1 MSLKK
6 VLVTV
11 IKTLVTIGIFVSLF
25 VEFGGGTA
33 AVSRSGFADGSIFYA
48 SNPAMPGLMG
58 RLKARL
64 TGASLPEPYVPL
76 SADRVCLLAVEGS
89 QVFVRTDAGDI
100 VKLRA
105 LHHCVDGKV
114 GLVLAGAEDERLV
127 PLPEVATATVW
138 VQKQGTQRV
147 PMTVEDLWHEVRQ
160 FDLSVFLPWLLIAT
174 FVKFL
179 GILANIVRWQVLL
192 AGQSLHFGFAW
203 LTASYFVGRFFGIV
217 MPSTLGLDGWR
228 LYDTI
233 RVSRKPVECTT
244 VLAVE
249 RVTGL
254 VGLLATI
261 LLFMPF
267 ADLRGRGIAD
277 VLQAMA
283 IPLAAATLFGL
294 MLLVRPELFVPLIR
308 LVPIA
313 KVRTFLGNAVRSA
326 TAYSTRR
333 GTLLIALA
341 CAIFG
346 QITTMAMYFA
356 NAMALQVEGVTILQ
370 VFYAA
375 AVMTLFTFLIPTA
388 AGEGVREF
396 MFVDLLGGRIPT
408 AKAFLIGH
416 IGFWI
421 EKLLLS
427 FQGGIFLIWA
437 PKSYERVTREDIERL
452 KTAKAEGR
460 AAATAASNDEY
471 VHEHEREHEQ
481 SARGTVT
488 AKRPTGKESSEGDVE
503 PASASGH
510 TDNVP
515 PR

>member
-1 MSLKK
+1 MNLK
-6 VLVTV
+6 
-11 IKTLVTIGIFVSLF
+11 KTLVTVVKTLVTVGIFVSLF
-25 VEFGGGTA
+25 VEFGGGTV
-33 AVSRSGFADGSIFYA
+33 AVSRSGFANGTILYRA
-48 SNPAMPGLMG
+48 NPALPGLPG

-64 TGASLPEPYVPL
+64 SGATLPDPYVALP
-76 SADRVCLLAVEGS
+76 SDQVCELAIEGG
-89 QVFVRTDAGDI
+89 QVFVRTESGAI

-105 LHHCVDGKV
+105 LHHCVDGRPAQ
-114 GLVLAGAEDERLV
+114 VLTSADAPEKI
-127 PLPEVATATVW
+127 PLADATGATVW
-138 VQKQGTQRV
+138 VEKQGVQRV
-147 PMTVEDLWHEVRQ
+147 PMTVADLWHEVR
-160 FDLSVFLPWLLIAT
+160 DLDLAVFVPWVLFAT

-179 GILANIVRWQVLL
+179 GIMANIVRWQVLL
-192 AGQSLHFGFAW
+192 AGQELHFGFGW

-233 RVSRKPVECTT
+233 RVSRKPVECAT
-244 VLAVE
+244 VLAIE

-267 ADLRGRGIAD
+267 ANLRGRGIAD

-283 IPLAAATLFGL
+283 VPLGAVVLFGL

-308 LVPIA
+308 LVPI
-313 KVRTFLGNAVRSA
+313 VRVRAFLASAIRSA

-333 GTLLIALA
+333 ATLVIALL
-341 CAIFG
+341 CAVFG
-346 QITTMAMYFA
+346 QITTMAMYFG
-356 NAMALQVEGVTILQ
+356 NAMALQVEGVTMLQ

-416 IGFWI
+416 VGFWI

-427 FQGGIFLIWA
+427 FQGGIFLLWA
-437 PKSYERVTREDIERL
+437 PKSYQRVTREDLERL
-452 KTAKAEGR
+452 KAETAR
-460 AAATAASNDEY
+460 AQRATAA
-471 VHEHEREHEQ
+471 
-481 SARGTVT
+481 
-488 AKRPTGKESSEGDVE
+488 
-503 PASASGH
+503 
-510 TDNVP
+510 
-515 PR
+515 

>member
-6 VLVTV
+6 TIITV
-11 IKTLVTIGIFVSLF
+11 VKTAITIGIFVSLF
-25 VEFGGGTA
+25 VEFGGGPVE
-33 AVSRSGFADGSIFYA
+33 VSRAGFADGSIFYRA
-48 SNPAMPGLMG
+48 NPALPGVLG

-64 TGASLPEPYVPL
+64 SGATLPEPYVPL
-76 SADRVCLLAVEGS
+76 AADQVCTLALEGG
-89 QVFVRTDAGDI
+89 QVFVRTATGEI

-105 LHHCVDGKV
+105 LHACVDGRPAQ
-114 GLVLAGAEDERLV
+114 VLAGPSDERRI
-127 PLPEVATATVW
+127 PLADASGDTVW
-138 VQKQGTQRV
+138 VEKQGMQRV
-147 PMTVEDLWHEVRQ
+147 PMTVEDLWTEVRTL
-160 FDLSVFLPWLLIAT
+160 DLAVFIPWVLFAT
-174 FVKFL
+174 VIKLL
-179 GILANIVRWQVLL
+179 GIMGNIVRWQVLL
-192 AGQSLHFGFAW
+192 AGQGLRFGFGW

-233 RVSRKPVECTT
+233 RISRRPVECTT
-244 VLAVE
+244 VLAIE
-249 RVTGL
+249 RITGL

-283 IPLAAATLFGL
+283 VPLGATLVFGL
-294 MLLVRPELFVPLIR
+294 MLLLRPELFVPLIR

-313 KVRTFLGNAVRSA
+313 RIRTFLDSAVRSA

-333 GTLLIALA
+333 GTLLIALL
-341 CAIFG
+341 CAVFG
-346 QITTMAMYFA
+346 QITTMAMYFG
-356 NAMALQVEGVTILQ
+356 NAMALQVEGVTMLQ

-396 MFVDLLGGRIPT
+396 MFVDLLGGRVPT

-416 IGFWI
+416 VGFWI

-427 FQGGIFLIWA
+427 FQGGIFLLWA
-437 PKSYERVTREDIERL
+437 PKSYQRVTREELERL
-452 KTAKAEGR
+452 REETANEQR
-460 AAATAASNDEY
+460 A
-471 VHEHEREHEQ
+471 R
-481 SARGTVT
+481 
-488 AKRPTGKESSEGDVE
+488 
-503 PASASGH
+503 ASAA
-510 TDNVP
+510 
-515 PR
+515 

>member
-1 MSLKK
+1 MNLKK
-6 VLVTV
+6 LLISIV
-11 IKTLVTIGIFVSLF
+11 KTLVTVGIFVSLF
-25 VEFGGGTA
+25 VEFGGGTV
-33 AVSRSGFADGSIFYA
+33 AVSRSGFADGSIFYRA
-48 SNPAMPGLMG
+48 NPAMPGLVG
-58 RLKARL
+58 RWTARL
-64 TGASLPEPYVPL
+64 TGAVLPEPYVSVPG
-76 SADRVCLLAVEGS
+76 DQVCTLALEGG
-89 QVFVRTDAGDI
+89 QVFVRTVDGEI

-105 LHHCVDGKV
+105 LSLCVDGR
-114 GLVLAGAEDERLV
+114 LARVLAGPDDERLV
-127 PLPEVATATVW
+127 PLADATAATVW
-138 VQKQGTQRV
+138 VGKQGVQRV
-147 PMTVEDLWHEVRQ
+147 PMTVGDLWTEVRTL
-160 FDLSVFLPWLLIAT
+160 DLSVFVPWVLFAT
-174 FVKFL
+174 FIKFL
-179 GILANIVRWQVLL
+179 GIMANILRWQVLL
-192 AGQSLHFGFAW
+192 AGQELHFGFGW

-233 RVSRKPVECTT
+233 RVSRRAVECTT
-244 VLAVE
+244 VLAIE

-283 IPLAAATLFGL
+283 VPLGAGMLFGL
-294 MLLVRPELFVPLIR
+294 LLLIRPELFVPLIR

-313 KVRTFLGNAVRSA
+313 KVRKFLDNAARSA

-333 GTLLIALA
+333 GTLLVALV
-341 CAIFG
+341 CAVFG
-346 QITTMAMYFA
+346 QITTMAMYFG
-356 NAMALQVEGVTILQ
+356 NAMALQVDGVTMLQ

-416 IGFWI
+416 VGFWI

-427 FQGGIFLIWA
+427 FQGGLFLIWA
-437 PKSYERVTREDIERL
+437 PKSYQHVTRADLERL
-452 KTAKAEGR
+452 KEEVASEQGAS
-460 AAATAASNDEY
+460 ATAA
-471 VHEHEREHEQ
+471 
-481 SARGTVT
+481 
-488 AKRPTGKESSEGDVE
+488 
-503 PASASGH
+503 
-510 TDNVP
+510 
-515 PR
+515 